1 MNRFLLITFLF
12 LSARFISVSQ
22 SPAVIFDS
30 LSIKVLS
37 RDQMLKDFNYLRQ
50 ILEETHPG
58 LYRYSSKGYM
68 QGKMDSIA
76 GSLKTDL
83 PFYAFYRQI
92 AAFIADIR
100 CAHTY
105 AVPVEKMEKYLTGS
119 IKTLPYE
126 VTVLENHAFVT
137 LNGTADTTVKP
148 GYELLA
154 INEQTVSKLLPELYR
169 YFWADGFIES
179 NKKSQLV
186 GTKFGLFYYML
197 VARPDTFLLTIRNP
211 AGQLLQV
218 KAQALPYSEYYSH
231 FLKNPVNKHLLSI
244 YMPRNEKDKKQGWR
258 LEMLDEPQTALLRI
272 KSFGGGK
279 DAKGAAKKMR
289 DFMDKTVATLK
300 KQNIRHLIVDLR
312 SNPGGWDI
320 QGVELFSYLMKD
332 TVPVRYYLR
341 QHAITDSSVYLKFSD
356 LSPEDKS
363 NLKKELK
370 REEDGTFTVREE
382 YNEDLKLQNAKS
394 NRFTG
399 NLYFLIN
406 GGSASTT
413 AEFTAVA
420 HSNKLGIFIGTETG
434 GAYEGGNGGSF
445 LHFKLPNSG
454 IAVGTPLL
462 YYNNAVN
469 TPVRKGRG
477 TLPDYEVNST
487 IEDILQGRDPQL
499 EFALRLVRKNK

>member
-1 MNRFLLITFLF
+1 MNRFLLITVIFL
-12 LSARFISVSQ
+12 LTRFNSGSQ
-22 SPAVIFDS
+22 SPTVIFDS
-30 LSIKVLS
+30 LSTKLLS
-37 RDQMLKDFNYLRQ
+37 RDQMLEDFNYLRQ

-58 LYRYSSKGYM
+58 LYRYSSKGSM
-68 QGKMDSIA
+68 KGKMDSIA
-76 GSLKTDL
+76 GSLKTDM

-105 AVPVEKMEKYLTGS
+105 AIPVEKMDRYLTGN

-126 VTVLENHAFVT
+126 VMVLQNRAFIM
-137 LNGTADTTVKP
+137 LSGTSDTTVKP

-154 INEQTVSKLLPELYR
+154 VNEQTINELLPELYHHI
-169 YFWADGFIES
+169 WADGFNES
-179 NKKSQLV
+179 NKKNQLA
-186 GTKFGLFYYML
+186 GIKFGLFYYML
-197 VARPDTFLLTIRNP
+197 VVRPDTFMLTFRNP
-211 AGQLLQV
+211 AGQLLHV
-218 KAQALPYSEYYSH
+218 KAPALPYKEYYAQ
-231 FLKNPVNKHLLSI
+231 FFNNPVNKNLLAI
-244 YMPRNEKDKKQGWR
+244 YKPRNEKEKKQGWR

-272 KSFGGGK
+272 NAFGRGK
-279 DAKGAAKKMR
+279 DTKEAAKRME
-289 DFMDKTVATLK
+289 DFMDKTIAILK

-312 SNPGGWDI
+312 SNAGGWDI
-320 QGVELFSYLMKD
+320 QGVELFTYLMKD

-341 QHAITDSSVYLKFSD
+341 KHAIADSSVYLKFSD
-356 LSPEDKS
+356 LSAEDIRD
-363 NLKKELK
+363 LKKELK
-370 REEDGTFTVREE
+370 REGDGTFTVREE
-382 YNEDLKLQNAKS
+382 YNEDLKLQNAKI